1 MVEQISDV
9 FLFFEAGS
17 VTYISPSASAVYGW
31 NVDDFIGTDGLG
43 AIVHEDF
50 GPIKHKTDRIHSGE
64 ISSSTEQ
71 CRVICGDGTIR
82 WCEAAVRG
90 EVNEEGLSRC
100 VVTLRDISER
110 KQREDDLTAL
120 ALQDGL
126 TGLANRRA
134 FDQALDRE
142 WARTLRSGG
151 EMALLLIDADC
162 FKQFNDTYGHQ
173 AGDDCLRAIAGC
185 VRAHTRRPSDVAC
198 RYGGE
203 ELVVI
208 LGESHLNTAVAMGE
222 AIRSSVA
229 ALNIPH
235 EQSLCDNRVT
245 VSVGVA
251 AALAR
256 EGGSIRMPEGLLQA
270 ADHALYKAKAAGRNR
285 VVHSL
290 LIAPDQ
296 SHRLPR
302 AGWPWAARAPLPPRV
317 VSPALV
323 SVRSAPAHQ
332 WDRQLPPRTSWP
344 GDLGLYQRRR
354 GPRRHGHRGQRRG
367 RSTLPFGFRH

>member
-1 MVEQISDV
+1 MVEVNSDV
-9 FLFFEAGS
+9 VLFFEDGLI
-17 VTYISPSASAVYGW
+17 TYISPSAASVYGW
-31 NVDDFIGTDGLG
+31 NVDDLIGTGGLG
-43 AIVHEDF
+43 VILQEDLSA
-50 GPIKHKTDRIHSGE
+50 IKHNVKRMHSGE
-64 ISSSTEQ
+64 ISSSTDQ

-82 WCEAAVRG
+82 WTEAATRG
-90 EVNEEGLSRC
+90 ETNEEGLSRI
-100 VVTLRDISER
+100 VVTVRDISER
-110 KQREDDLTAL
+110 KRREDDLTAL

-162 FKQFNDTYGHQ
+162 FKQFNDNYGHQ

-185 VRAHTRRPSDVAC
+185 VRAHARRPGDLAC

-208 LGESHLNTAVAMGE
+208 LAESDLDTAVAMGE
-222 AIRSSVA
+222 AIRSSVV
-229 ALNIPH
+229 ALKIPH
-235 EQSLCDNRVT
+235 ERSLCDCRVT

-290 LIAPDQ
+290 LIAPDH
-296 SHRLPR
+296 SN
-302 AGWPWAARAPLPPRV
+302 
-317 VSPALV
+317 SI
-323 SVRSAPAHQ
+323 
-332 WDRQLPPRTSWP
+332 D
-344 GDLGLYQRRR
+344 
-354 GPRRHGHRGQRRG
+354 
-367 RSTLPFGFRH
+367 